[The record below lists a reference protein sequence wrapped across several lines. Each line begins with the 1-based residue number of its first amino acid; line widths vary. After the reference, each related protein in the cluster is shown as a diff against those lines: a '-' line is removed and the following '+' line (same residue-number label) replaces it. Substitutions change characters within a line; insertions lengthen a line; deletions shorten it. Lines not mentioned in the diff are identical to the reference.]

1 MTNCKNKCC
10 EESDLSHGVSGESLD
25 GINSVH
31 IWRICQDRDELSVQ
45 KLQALLSEE
54 ERDRSL
60 KYRFEVDRNRFI
72 VRRGMLRRILAGYL
86 RNEPQDVD
94 FCARTFGKLCLA
106 DLSRSLVFNV
116 THSQGMALIAVT
128 QAGTIGVDVE
138 CVRPLPD
145 LEMMIE
151 SCLSPSERVTLETF
165 PATSRLEYFYRYWT
179 CKEAYLKAI
188 GVGLDRPLT
197 SVEVMMN
204 DSSSEHPVTLRIAG
218 EECPD
223 FIVRSFVPFEGY
235 VAAMATPEAC
245 IPHKLFEI

>member
-10 EESDLSHGVSGESLD
+10 EESDLSRGVSGESLD
-25 GINSVH
+25 VSNSVH
-31 IWRICQDRDELSVQ
+31 IWRICLDRDEASIQ
-45 KLQALLSEE
+45 KLQALLSEG

-86 RNEPQDVD
+86 RNEPQSVQ
-94 FCARTFGKLCLA
+94 FRTETFGKPCLA
-106 DLSRSLVFNV
+106 ESLRSVEFTA
-116 THSQGMALIAVT
+116 THSQEMALIAVT
-128 QAGTIGVDVE
+128 QAGAIGIDLE
-138 CVRPLPD
+138 CVRPLTD
-145 LEMMIE
+145 LEMMID

-165 PATSRLEYFYRYWT
+165 PAISRLEYFYRYWT

-197 SVEVMMN
+197 SVEVLMN
-204 DSSSEHPVTLRIAG
+204 DSSSEHPVTLRVVG

-223 FIVRSFVPFEGY
+223 FVVRTFVPFEGY
-235 VAAMATPEAC
+235 VAAMATPQAC